1 MNKLNAVATENG
13 QINFAY
19 KVPQVKT
26 PTEEE
31 IIAFLEKAKICNRC
45 GGSKWIAG
53 SYCRNCQDEIK
64 LENQQEKKRLW
75 LEEREKETLEGRIK
89 FIEEWVYNHM
99 YNHPERQT
107 VMR

>member
-1 MNKLNAVATENG
+1 MNKLNAVATESG

-19 KVPQVKT
+19 KVPQGKT

-31 IIAFLEKAKICNRC
+31 IHAFIEKSKICNRC